1 MTEIIQL
8 VFLGILIGIVI
19 GFFLGV
25 LYTAFL
31 QHRKVHHKRRKRD
44 LYDDL
49 DDFEKIYNPKNLSGD
64 KSIMDMSRRDHSA
77 DEYRSETK

>member
-49 DDFEKIYNPKNLSGD
+49 DDFEKIYNPQN
-64 KSIMDMSRRDHSA
+64 
-77 DEYRSETK
+77 

>member
-49 DDFEKIYNPKNLSGD
+49 DDFEKIYNPQNLSGD
-64 KSIMDMSRRDHSA
+64 KSSMARSRRDHSA
-77 DEYRSETK
+77 DKYRSETK

>member
-1 MTEIIQL
+1 MTETIQL

-49 DDFEKIYNPKNLSGD
+49 DDFEKIYNPQNLSGD
-64 KSIMDMSRRDHSA
+64 KSIMVRSRRDHSA